1 MTRINK
7 LLIALAAIAS
17 AGLGSCTKQFDSIN
31 TNPDGLYP
39 SEVAVDYQNLGSP
52 LNQAQLNILNYID
65 YNYQVQQNLNADI
78 FSGFMMSSTPFNGN
92 INNTNYGLVP
102 GWNNQA
108 WDLAY
113 SNVMAPIGTVL
124 QATAGNPQYAPFYA
138 WAKILRVEAMH
149 RISDIYGP
157 IIYSHY
163 GTTNSDGSVTYDSQQ
178 AAYTEFFN
186 DLDSAISEFD
196 AALAA
201 APTSPAP
208 FAQFDLVYGGSY
220 QQWIKFANTLRL
232 RLAIRVSLIDPTLA
246 QTEGEKSLTDAN
258 GLLSVGGAPAS
269 GSDDAYVNIGNN
281 ENPIT
286 LIAVA
291 YGNINMGAPLLCYM
305 NGYSDP
311 RISTYA
317 QTATDPAVAGQ
328 YIGIRQGINIDANG
342 RYAGYSLPVNFPNY
356 LLLMTAAEAWFLK
369 AEAAIRGWNGAGN
382 AETDYNTGI
391 TTSMNQHGIGAA
403 AATAYMTNTTLTE
416 QPYIDPKAITAG
428 QNNVLA
434 GSPYLSTIPVAWNS
448 SDPFQTMLQKI
459 ITQKWIAMFPEG
471 EEAWAEFRRTLYP
484 TIFPVIVNN
493 SGGTISTT
501 EFIRRLPFASDEYST
516 NPVGTQGAITLLG
529 GPDNGGTPLWWDVNP
544 H

>member
-7 LLIALAAIAS
+7 LLIALVAIA
-17 AGLGSCTKQFDSIN
+17 ATGLGSCTKQFDSIN

-39 SEVAVDYQNLGSP
+39 AQVDIDYQQLGAP
-52 LNQAQLNILNYID
+52 LTQAQMSILNYID

-92 INNTNYGLVP
+92 VNNTNYGLVP

-113 SNVMAPIGTVL
+113 QDVMGPISTVL
-124 QATAGNPQYAPFYA
+124 TATAGISADAPFYA
-138 WAKILRVEAMH
+138 WAKLLRVEAMH

-178 AAYTEFFN
+178 AAYTEFFS
-186 DLDSAISEFD
+186 DLDSTITEFD
-196 AALAA
+196 AVLAA
-201 APTSPAP
+201 APSLPAA
-208 FAQFDLVYGGSY
+208 FAQFDLVYGGNL

-246 QTEGEKSLTDAN
+246 QTEGEKSLSDPN
-258 GLLSVGGAPAS
+258 GLMSVGGAPGS
-269 GSDDAYVNIGNN
+269 GSDDAYVNIGSN
-281 ENPIT
+281 ESPLT
-286 LIAVA
+286 LIA
-291 YGNINMGAPLLCYM
+291 YSYDNINMGAPLLCYM
-305 NGYSDP
+305 NGYNDP
-311 RISTYA
+311 RISQYA
-317 QTATDPAVAGQ
+317 VQAADPAVAGQ

-342 RYAGYSLPVNFPNY
+342 RYAGYSLPVKFPNY

-369 AEAAIRGWNGAGN
+369 AEAALRGWSGAGN

-391 TTSMNQHGIGAA
+391 TTSMNQYGIGTAA
-403 AATAYMTNTTLTE
+403 AQAYITNTTNTE
-416 QPYIDPKAITAG
+416 QPYIDPKSEVAG
-428 QNNVLA
+428 QNNVT

-459 ITQKWIAMFPEG
+459 ITQKWIAMYPEG

-484 TIFPVIVNN
+484 TLFPVVVNN

-501 EFIRRLPFASDEYST
+501 EFIRRLPFASDQYST
-516 NPVGTQGAITLLG
+516 NAAGVNAAITLLG

>member
-7 LLIALAAIAS
+7 LLIALTAIAA
-17 AGLGSCTKQFDSIN
+17 AGLGSCTKNFDSIN
-31 TNPDGLYP
+31 TNPDGVYP
-39 SEVAVDYQNLGSP
+39 SDVAIDYQNLGSP

-78 FSGFMMSSTPFNGN
+78 FSGFMMASTPFNGN
-92 INNTNYGLVP
+92 INNTNYSMVP
-102 GWNNQA
+102 GWNGSA

-113 SNVMAPIGTVL
+113 QNVMAPIATVL
-124 QATAGNPQYAPFYA
+124 QATAGTPKYAPFYA
-138 WAKILRVEAMH
+138 WAKLLRVEAMH
-149 RISDIYGP
+149 RVSDIYGP

-163 GTTNSDGSVTYDSQQ
+163 GATNSDGSVTYDSQQ
-178 AAYTEFFN
+178 AAYTEFFS
-186 DLDSAISEFD
+186 DLDSTITEFD
-196 AALAA
+196 AAYAA
-201 APTSPAP
+201 SPTLPAP
-208 FAQFDLVYGGSY
+208 FSQFDLVYGGSY
-220 QQWIKFANTLRL
+220 KQWIKFANTLRL

-246 QTEGEKSLTDAN
+246 QTEGEKSLADAN
-258 GLLSVGGAPAS
+258 GLLSVAA
-269 GSDDAYVNIGNN
+269 DNAFVNIGSN

-305 NGYSDP
+305 NGYKDP
-311 RISTYA
+311 RISQYA
-317 QTATDPAVAGQ
+317 QGAVDPAVAGQ
-328 YIGIRQGINIDANG
+328 YIGIRQGIQIDANG
-342 RYAGYSLPVNFPNY
+342 RYAGYSLPVNFPNQ

-369 AEAAIRGWNGAGN
+369 AEAALRGWSGAGDAGTN
-382 AETDYNTGI
+382 YNTGI
-391 TTSMNQHGIGAA
+391 TTSMNQYGIGSAA
-403 AATAYMTNTTLTE
+403 AQAYITNTTNTE
-416 QPYIDPKAITAG
+416 QPYTDPKSEVAG

-459 ITQKWIAMFPEG
+459 ITQKWIATFPEG

-484 TIFPVIVNN
+484 TLFPVVVNN

-516 NPVGTQGAITLLG
+516 NPTGTQGAITLLG
-529 GPDNGGTPLWWDVNP
+529 GPDNGGTPLWWDTNP

>member
-7 LLIALAAIAS
+7 LLIALAAIAA
-17 AGLGSCTKQFDSIN
+17 AGLGSCTKNFDSIN

-39 SEVAVDYQNLGSP
+39 SDVAIDYQNLGSP

-92 INNTNYGLVP
+92 LNNTNYSLVP
-102 GWNNQA
+102 GWNGSA

-113 SNVMAPIGTVL
+113 QNVMAPIATVL
-124 QATAGNPQYAPFYA
+124 QATAGTPKYAPFYA
-138 WAKILRVEAMH
+138 WAKLLRVEAMH
-149 RISDIYGP
+149 RVSDIYGP

-163 GTTNSDGSVTYDSQQ
+163 GTTNADGSVTYDSQQ
-178 AAYTEFFN
+178 AAYTEFFS
-186 DLDSAISEFD
+186 DLDSAITEFD
-196 AALAA
+196 AAYAA
-201 APTSPAP
+201 SPTLPAP

-220 QQWIKFANTLRL
+220 KQWIKFANTLRL

-246 QTEGEKSLTDAN
+246 QTEGEKSLADAN
-258 GLLSVGGAPAS
+258 GLLSVAA
-269 GSDDAYVNIGNN
+269 DNALVNIGSN

-305 NGYSDP
+305 NGYKDP
-311 RISTYA
+311 RVSQYA
-317 QTATDPAVAGQ
+317 QAAVDPAVAGQ
-328 YIGIRQGINIDANG
+328 YIGIRQGIQIDANG
-342 RYAGYSLPVNFPNY
+342 RYAGYSLPVNFPNE

-369 AEAAIRGWNGAGN
+369 AEAALRGWSGAGDAGTN
-382 AETDYNTGI
+382 YNTGI
-391 TTSMNQHGIGAA
+391 TTSMNQYGIGSAA
-403 AATAYMTNTTLTE
+403 AQAYITNTTNTE
-416 QPYIDPKAITAG
+416 QPYIDPKSEVAG
-428 QNNVLA
+428 QNNVTT

-448 SDPFQTMLQKI
+448 ADPFQTMLQKI

-484 TIFPVIVNN
+484 TLFPVVVNN

-529 GPDNGGTPLWWDVNP
+529 GPDNGGTPLWWDTNP

>member
-7 LLIALAAIAS
+7 LLVALTAIAA

-39 SEVAVDYQNLGSP
+39 SQVAIDYQNLGSP
-52 LNQAQLNILNYID
+52 LNQAQLNILNYVD

-92 INNTNYGLVP
+92 LNNTNYSLVP
-102 GWNNQA
+102 GWNGSA

-113 SNVMAPIGTVL
+113 QNVMAPIATVL
-124 QATAGNPQYAPFYA
+124 SATVGNPQYAPFYA
-138 WAKILRVEAMH
+138 WAKLLRVEAMH
-149 RISDIYGP
+149 RVSDVYGP

-163 GTTNSDGSVTYDSQQ
+163 GATNSDGSVTYDSQQ
-178 AAYTEFFN
+178 AAYTEFFS
-186 DLDSAISEFD
+186 DLDSTLTVFD
-196 AALAA
+196 AAHAA
-201 APTSPAP
+201 APSSTAP

-246 QTEGEKSLTDAN
+246 QTEGEKSLADPN
-258 GLLSVGGAPAS
+258 GLLSVAA
-269 GSDDAYVNIGNN
+269 DNAFVNIGSN

-286 LIAVA
+286 LIAVS
-291 YGNINMGAPLLCYM
+291 YGNINMGAPLLSYM
-305 NGYSDP
+305 NGYNDP
-311 RISTYA
+311 RISQYA
-317 QTATDPAVAGQ
+317 QKAVDPAVAGQ
-328 YIGIRQGINIDANG
+328 YIGIRQGIQIDANG
-342 RYAGYSLPVNFPNY
+342 RYAGYSLPVNFPNQ
-356 LLLMTAAEAWFLK
+356 LLIMTAAEAWFLK
-369 AEAAIRGWNGAGN
+369 AEAAIRGWSGAGDAGTN
-382 AETDYNTGI
+382 YNTGI
-391 TTSMNQHGIGAA
+391 TTSMNQYGIGTT
-403 AATAYMTNTTLTE
+403 AATAYITNTTLTQ
-416 QPYIDPKAITAG
+416 QPYTDPKSEVAG
-428 QNNVLA
+428 QNNVLT

-448 SDPFQTMLQKI
+448 ADAFQTMLQKI

-484 TIFPVIVNN
+484 TLFPVVVNN

-529 GPDNGGTPLWWDVNP
+529 GPDNGGTPLWWDTNP

>member
-7 LLIALAAIAS
+7 LLIALTAIAA

-39 SEVAVDYQNLGSP
+39 SQVDIDYQNLGAP

-78 FSGFMMSSTPFNGN
+78 FSGYEMSSTPFNGN
-92 INNTNYGLVP
+92 LNNTNYSLVP
-102 GWNNQA
+102 GWNGAA

-113 SNVMAPIGTVL
+113 QNVMAPIATVL
-124 QATAGNPQYAPFYA
+124 QATAGKTQYAPFYA

-149 RISDIYGP
+149 RVSDIYGP

-163 GTTNSDGSVTYDSQQ
+163 GTTNPDGSVTYDSQQ
-178 AAYTEFFN
+178 AAYTEFFS
-186 DLDSAISEFD
+186 DLDSAITEFD
-196 AALAA
+196 AAYAA
-201 APTSPAP
+201 APKLPAP
-208 FAQFDLVYGGSY
+208 FSQFDLVYGGSY
-220 QQWIKFANTLRL
+220 PEWIKFANTLRL

-246 QTEGEKSLTDAN
+246 QTEGEKSLAVAN
-258 GLLSVGGAPAS
+258 GLMSVGGTPANN
-269 GSDDAYVNIGNN
+269 GDDAYINIGTN

-286 LIAVA
+286 LIA
-291 YGNINMGAPLLCYM
+291 YSYDNINMGAPLLCYM
-305 NGYSDP
+305 NGFNDP
-311 RISTYA
+311 RISQYA
-317 QTATDPAVAGQ
+317 VQAVDPAVAGQ
-328 YIGIRQGINIDANG
+328 YIGIRQGIQIDANG
-342 RYAGYSLPVNFPNY
+342 RYAGYSLPVKFPNSI
-356 LLLMTAAEAWFLK
+356 LMMTSAEAWFLK
-369 AEAAIRGWNGAGN
+369 AEAAIRGWTGAGD
-382 AETDYNTGI
+382 AGTDYNSGI
-391 TTSMNQHGIGAA
+391 TASMNQYGIGAT
-403 AATAYMTNTTLTE
+403 AATAYINGTTTE
-416 QPYIDPKAITAG
+416 QAYTDPKSITAG

-459 ITQKWIAMFPEG
+459 ITQKWIAMYPEG

-484 TIFPVIVNN
+484 TIFPVVVNN

-501 EFIRRLPFASDEYST
+501 EFIRRLPFASDEYSS
-516 NPVGTQGAITLLG
+516 NPAGTQGAITLLG
-529 GPDNGGTPLWWDVNP
+529 GPDNGGTPLWWDTNP